1 MIAILKQSAS
11 NEAVGHIVSWIEKKG
26 LKTDVSRGENET
38 IIGLVGDT
46 TKIDPFLLESMD
58 VVERVQRVSEPFK
71 RANRKFHP
79 EDSVIDCGHGV
90 KIGGDQ
96 FQVIAGPC
104 SVEGENL
111 IRIARRVKAAG
122 ATMLRGGA
130 YKPRTSP
137 YAYQGMGPAGLDLL
151 CEASAE
157 LDMPIVTEIMDPR
170 DVQVFLD
177 KKIDVMQIGAR
188 NAQNFPLLKEVGKTQ
203 TPILLKR
210 GMSGTIDE
218 LLMAAE
224 YIMSEGND
232 NVILCERG
240 IRTFETRT
248 RNTFDLNAVPVLH
261 HLSHLPVVADPSH
274 ATGYTRY
281 VEPMAL
287 AATACGANGLEIEVH
302 DEPSRAWSD
311 GAQALTPD
319 QFDDTMR
326 RIRAIR
332 EVVCQETMGTV
343 RNARVNQGGP
353 KCAGIVGLGLIGGSF
368 ARGYAQAGVRV
379 LAWDPDDDVM
389 TAASMGTVA
398 GELND
403 KTLGECD
410 IIVLACYPEACIEWL
425 EAHAQALADVTDTEA
440 IMGPVVIDTVG
451 VKGIVCERA
460 FELAR
465 EHGFYFVGA
474 HPMAGTQYSGYAHS
488 RADLFQGAPLVLVPP
503 AVDDALKLELLGQV
517 REMVRPL
524 GFGKFS
530 VTSAAEHDRVIAFT
544 SQLAHVVSNAYVK
557 SPTAQV
563 HHGFSAGSYRDL
575 TRVAHLN
582 PQMWSELMIDD
593 ADALAFE
600 IDHLIESL
608 GAYSRALKDLDQRYL
623 ENLLAEGDRIKRALD
638 DEASH

>member
-11 NEAVGHIVSWIEKKG
+11 DEAVSHIVSWIEKKG

-287 AATACGANGLEIEVH
+287 AATACGANGLKLGHLAVAPYAKPGSAELCAGVARLAPGRTALLMANHGSITG
-302 DEPSRAWSD
+302 
-311 GAQALTPD
+311 GASLTKALDAAEELEATCRLYLTLRGLPVRCLTP
-319 QFDDTMR
+319 
-326 RIRAIR
+326 
-332 EVVCQETMGTV
+332 E
-343 RNARVNQGGP
+343 
-353 KCAGIVGLGLIGGSF
+353 
-368 ARGYAQAGVRV
+368 QA
-379 LAWDPDDDVM
+379 A
-389 TAASMGTVA
+389 
-398 GELND
+398 
-403 KTLGECD
+403 
-410 IIVLACYPEACIEWL
+410 
-425 EAHAQALADVTDTEA
+425 
-440 IMGPVVIDTVG
+440 
-451 VKGIVCERA
+451 
-460 FELAR
+460 
-465 EHGFYFVGA
+465 
-474 HPMAGTQYSGYAHS
+474 
-488 RADLFQGAPLVLVPP
+488 
-503 AVDDALKLELLGQV
+503 ELL
-517 REMVRPL
+517 PP
-524 GFGKFS
+524 K
-530 VTSAAEHDRVIAFT
+530 
-544 SQLAHVVSNAYVK
+544 
-557 SPTAQV
+557 
-563 HHGFSAGSYRDL
+563 
-575 TRVAHLN
+575 
-582 PQMWSELMIDD
+582 
-593 ADALAFE
+593 
-600 IDHLIESL
+600 
-608 GAYSRALKDLDQRYL
+608 GA
-623 ENLLAEGDRIKRALD
+623 
-638 DEASH
+638 

>member
-11 NEAVGHIVSWIEKKG
+11 DEAVSHIVSWIEKKG

-90 KIGGDQ
+90 EDRRRS
-96 FQVIAGPC
+96 VASHRRPVLRRGPEPHPHRPPR
-104 SVEGENL
+104 EG
-111 IRIARRVKAAG
+111 RRRHDAARRCLQAPHLPVRLPG
-122 ATMLRGGA
+122 HG
-130 YKPRTSP
+130 PRRS
-137 YAYQGMGPAGLDLL
+137 GPAVRGICRARHADRHRDHGPARRAGLLGQKDRRH
-151 CEASAE
+151 A
-157 LDMPIVTEIMDPR
+157 V
-170 DVQVFLD
+170 
-177 KKIDVMQIGAR
+177 GAR
-188 NAQNFPLLKEVGKTQ
+188 NAQNFPLLKEVGKTK

-311 GAQALTPD
+311 GAQPRPNK
-319 QFDDTMR
+319 FDDTMR

-332 EVVCQETMGTV
+332 EVVCQETM
-343 RNARVNQGGP
+343 
-353 KCAGIVGLGLIGGSF
+353 
-368 ARGYAQAGVRV
+368 
-379 LAWDPDDDVM
+379 
-389 TAASMGTVA
+389 
-398 GELND
+398 E
-403 KTLGECD
+403 
-410 IIVLACYPEACIEWL
+410 
-425 EAHAQALADVTDTEA
+425 
-440 IMGPVVIDTVG
+440 
-451 VKGIVCERA
+451 
-460 FELAR
+460 
-465 EHGFYFVGA
+465 
-474 HPMAGTQYSGYAHS
+474 
-488 RADLFQGAPLVLVPP
+488 
-503 AVDDALKLELLGQV
+503 
-517 REMVRPL
+517 
-524 GFGKFS
+524 
-530 VTSAAEHDRVIAFT
+530 
-544 SQLAHVVSNAYVK
+544 
-557 SPTAQV
+557 
-563 HHGFSAGSYRDL
+563 
-575 TRVAHLN
+575 
-582 PQMWSELMIDD
+582 
-593 ADALAFE
+593 
-600 IDHLIESL
+600 
-608 GAYSRALKDLDQRYL
+608 
-623 ENLLAEGDRIKRALD
+623 
-638 DEASH
+638 